1 MASLDN
7 SHVLMQSLFPRI
19 SNIFYLDNIVQ
30 CFFLFII
37 ISSHLMQN
45 DDEDIVYMY
54 TGYTHK
60 LMMCFISHP
69 TSRDK
74 VRGLLH

>member
-1 MASLDN
+1 
-7 SHVLMQSLFPRI
+7 
-19 SNIFYLDNIVQ
+19 
-30 CFFLFII
+30 
-37 ISSHLMQN
+37 MQN

-74 VRGLLH
+74 VRVTSWNHNNLVYYLFSCVAADRDLRLGLRAK

>member
-1 MASLDN
+1 MGHRLA
-7 SHVLMQSLFPRI
+7 P
-19 SNIFYLDNIVQ
+19 
-30 CFFLFII
+30 FLTWII
-37 ISSHLMQN
+37 ISSRLMQN

-74 VRGLLH
+74 VRGILH